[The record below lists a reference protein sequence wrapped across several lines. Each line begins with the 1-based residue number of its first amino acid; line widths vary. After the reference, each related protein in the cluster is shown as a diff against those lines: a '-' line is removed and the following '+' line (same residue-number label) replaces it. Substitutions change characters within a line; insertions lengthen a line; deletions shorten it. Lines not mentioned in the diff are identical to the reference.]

1 MSEFAGKVALIT
13 GGNAGIGR
21 ATAIE
26 FAKHGA
32 NVVVS
37 GRREKEGREVT
48 QLYQRAR
55 QESN

>member
-1 MSEFAGKVALIT
+1 MSEFAGKVVLIT

-26 FAKHGA
+26 FGKHGA
-32 NVVVS
+32 KVTITV
-37 GRREKEGREVT
+37 RREKEGHEVT